1 MMRKVVMMRRI
12 LHVKG
17 DVMCTMMLLVVLCV
31 LIYAHQYM
39 LSSGWSSPS
48 WKLGSHGST
57 SSSRTLLG
65 TNVAKVDQESP
76 EVQSSSPEPDLPP
89 CKPETGSKCP
99 KANPSK
105 ANPPKASPPKG
116 NPPKGNPLKGK
127 PPKAN
132 SPKANALKANA
143 PKANAPKANAPK
155 GKPLKANAP
164 KANPPKAKAPKGKPP
179 KALSKPQVKSKG
191 KSKVPQKNVVP
202 TPGPTMAPFDFEGY
216 LREKDKRDFKLL
228 IDQPDKCHVTESQQD
243 EGVTDTSTAAP
254 YMLIA
259 VKSVA
264 ADFEKRQ
271 VVRRTWGKE
280 GLFRNGVSIRTV
292 FLLGVPRNRTALPLW
307 DRLLAYE
314 SQTFQDILLWDFE
327 DTFFNLT
334 LKEIHFLNWFNRS
347 CPHVKFVFKGDAD
360 VYVNVD
366 NILEMLRGQKP
377 ENDLFVGDV
386 IIHAKPIRRRNS
398 KYYVPESVY
407 GVGLYPSYAG
417 GGGFVM
423 SGHTARRLSS
433 SCQQVELF
441 PIDDVFLGM
450 CLQLIGVKPSR
461 HQGFRTFGIPR
472 PSAAP
477 HLQTFDPCFYR
488 ELMVVHSLSAPQI
501 WLMWNLL
508 HDPKLSCH
516 NRTNP
521 TAWPFKWKD
530 RLDPTQAAAGDYGG
544 EQVFITHQ

>member
-1 MMRKVVMMRRI
+1 MLRKVVTMRRI
-12 LHVKG
+12 LHMKG
-17 DVMCTMMLLVVLCV
+17 DLMCTMTLLVLLCV
-31 LIYAHQYM
+31 LLYARQYA
-39 LSSGWSSPS
+39 LSSGWSSPP
-48 WKLGSHGST
+48 WKMGSHGST

-65 TNVAKVDQESP
+65 ANVVKAGKGSP
-76 EVQSSSPEPDLPP
+76 EVQSSAPEPEPGLPP
-89 CKPETGSKCP
+89 CRPQAKSK
-99 KANPSK
+99 
-105 ANPPKASPPKG
+105 SPH
-116 NPPKGNPLKGK
+116 GK
-127 PPKAN
+127 LARAK
-132 SPKANALKANA
+132 SPKSMSKSRV
-143 PKANAPKANAPK
+143 
-155 GKPLKANAP
+155 KPR
-164 KANPPKAKAPKGKPP
+164 
-179 KALSKPQVKSKG
+179 G
-191 KSKVPQKNVVP
+191 KSKLPQKKVVP
-202 TPGPTMAPFDFEGY
+202 TGNPTTPPFDFEGY
-216 LREKDKRDFKLL
+216 LREKDSRDFKLL
-228 IDQPDKCHVTESQQD
+228 VDQPDKCHTRDPQED
-243 EGVTDTSTAAP
+243 KGSTAAP
-254 YMLIA
+254 YLLIA

-280 GLFRNGVSIRTV
+280 RLFRSGLSIRTI

-307 DRLLAYE
+307 DRLLSYE
-314 SQTFQDILLWDFE
+314 SQTFRDILLWDFE

-334 LKEIHFLNWFNRS
+334 LKEIHFLKWFNSS

-366 NILEMLRGQKP
+366 NILEMLQGQKP
-377 ENDLFVGDV
+377 ENDLLVGDV
-386 IIHAKPIRRRNS
+386 IVNAKPIRRPSS
-398 KYYVPESVY
+398 KYYVPEFVY

-433 SCQQVELF
+433 ACQQVELF

-450 CLQLIGVKPSR
+450 CLRLIGVKPSR

-488 ELMVVHSLSAPQI
+488 ELMVVHSLSVPQI

-521 TAWPFKWKD
+521 APWPFRWN
-530 RLDPTQAAAGDYGG
+530 RRPVAAGVGGADYG
-544 EQVFITHQ
+544 EEPVFITHR